1 MTDQNEVPEV
11 VQEVD
16 VNVEV
21 QPDPVA
27 EEPIDV
33 EVHEVAEEAEQP
45 AEETHEEAPAETR
58 RPIWPWI
65 LGIIGLII
73 IGLLIANLIRGS
85 DGNPGSTSDNNDGA
99 TQPISWKD
107 AVEYPAGGS
116 GPADPAS
123 VLEGDQTAV
132 DHTERLIVSNSD
144 LDVRACFTGL
154 DDDSWREIAA
164 WADKWGNDS
173 PTRIEWQTNE
183 SRCSWV
189 FPGNITDQI
198 GQSDYEGLLKIMADA
213 GYHDTWFVAG
223 PEGGE
228 FGRKT
233 YSEIIAVSPL
243 FNRVHV
249 YGPAL
254 SAMPTK

>member
-1 MTDQNEVPEV
+1 MTDQNEVPQEV
-11 VQEVD
+11 VQDVD
-16 VNVEV
+16 VAVEV

-33 EVHEVAEEAEQP
+33 EVHEVADEVEQP
-45 AEETHEEAPAETR
+45 AEETPESR

-65 LGIIGLII
+65 LGILGLII

-85 DGNPGSTSDNNDGA
+85 DKASLTDNKNDGA

-107 AVEYPAGGS
+107 AVEYPIGGS
-116 GPADPAS
+116 GPVDPAS
-123 VLEGDQTAV
+123 VLEGDQTSV
-132 DHTERLIVSNSD
+132 DHTERLIVSNPD

-154 DDDSWREIAA
+154 DDDSWRAVVA

-198 GQSDYEGLLKIMADA
+198 GQSDYEDLLKIMADA